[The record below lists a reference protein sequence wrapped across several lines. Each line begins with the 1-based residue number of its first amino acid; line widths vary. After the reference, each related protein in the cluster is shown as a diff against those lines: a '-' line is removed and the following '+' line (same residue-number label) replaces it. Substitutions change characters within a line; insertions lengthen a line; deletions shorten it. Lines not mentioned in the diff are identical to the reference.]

1 MIDFGKWAFGNKK
14 LINFIIAILVVGGI
28 YSCYTMSKL
37 EDPEIKVKLAMI
49 VTTYPGAS
57 AHQVELEVTD
67 PLEKS
72 IRTMSNVDAI
82 DSWSYNDLSI
92 IQVELKST
100 VKDAD
105 VEQHWDMLRR
115 KVSNVQPS
123 LPSGASVPTVKDD
136 FGNVYGIF
144 YALTSDGLSDR
155 EMSKYAELV
164 KREVNALDGVE
175 RTDIYGTRPECINI
189 TLLQDKM
196 ANLGVKPLEVLAT
209 LSGQIGTNYSG
220 YFDNGDN
227 RIRVTVG
234 DKFTGVEQISQ
245 MIIQGHDDDRLR
257 LCDIAKVEES
267 YAEPVR
273 NELLY
278 DGEKALGILIAAS
291 SGTDIIKVGDS
302 VEKCIDHLRD
312 TRFPTGV
319 ECHKVFFQP
328 ERVGA
333 SLGTFVLNLIES
345 VAIVIVVLMIF
356 MGIRSGIIIGI
367 SLVLIVLGSLTFLAG
382 LDGTMQRVSL
392 GALILAMGM
401 LVDNAI
407 VIIDGILVGIRS
419 GKPRMEAL
427 TAIGKQTAMPLLGAT
442 LIAILAFLPIFLSPD
457 TAGVYVRDLFIVLA
471 VSLMLSWV
479 LALVHVPLMGNRYL
493 KFPKA
498 DETKEGKAPFNSP
511 FYLRLEALLRFG
523 LRHRISVVCVIVAL
537 LALSGVAYKFVRHGF
552 FPDMTYDQ
560 LYMEYKLPE
569 GTNSTRVRADLDS
582 IRTYLMRNYSDVTHV
597 TTSIGGTPGRYNLV
611 RSIAN
616 PSLAYGELIID
627 FTSPRTLNKHIGE
640 IQHYVETHYPDA
652 YVKLKKYNLMFK
664 KYPIEAVF
672 CGPDP
677 AVLHQLADSAR
688 RIMEQCPDVTQ
699 ITSDW
704 EPEVPVLK
712 VDYDQAA
719 ARMTGLS
726 RNDVSMSLLAAAGG
740 VPVGKFYEGID
751 CNTIYLKSL
760 ASADKPVENLENV
773 QVFSQMPS
781 LNMIMNRETLLR
793 LKAGTIAKD
802 EIIDGLIGSTPLKQL
817 SRGIDIAWEDPVVVR
832 HNCQRAQRVQS
843 SPRLGLET
851 EGVRRQIAGQIES
864 IPLPHGYSLV
874 WQGEREASSRS
885 MKYLFMNLPLAVIL
899 MVTILLLLFKDYR
912 KPAIILCSIP
922 TVIIGVMLSM
932 LITGKTFD
940 FVAIV
945 GTLGL
950 VGMIVKNGIVLM
962 DEISLEIASGIEPTE
977 ALIAS
982 SKSRLRPVMMASLTT
997 ILGMIPLLPDAM
1009 FGSMAAAIMGGLL
1022 VGSVMIL
1029 VFIPVLY
1036 ALFFKLKVTK

>member
-14 LINFIIAILVVGGI
+14 LINFLIAILVVGGI

-57 AHQVELEVTD
+57 AHQVEMEVTD
-67 PLEKS
+67 PIEKS
-72 IRTMSNVDAI
+72 IRTMSNIESI
-82 DSWSYNDLSI
+82 DSWSFNDLSL
-92 IQVELKST
+92 IQVELRST
-100 VKDAD
+100 VAD
-105 VEQHWDMLRR
+105 DEVEQNWDMLRR
-115 KVSNVQPS
+115 KIVNVQPS
-123 LPSGASVPTVKDD
+123 LPSGASTPAVKDD

-144 YALTSDGLSDR
+144 YALTGDGLSDR
-155 EMSKYAELV
+155 ELSRYAELV

-175 RTDIYGTRPECINI
+175 RTDIYGRRPECINI
-189 TLLQDKM
+189 TMLQDKM

-209 LSGQIGTNYSG
+209 LSGQIGTNYAG
-220 YFDNGDN
+220 YFDNGTN

-234 DKFTGVEQISQ
+234 DKFTNVDDIAS
-245 MIIQGHDDDRLR
+245 MIIQGHDDDQLR
-257 LCDIAKVEES
+257 LSDIATVEES

-273 NELLY
+273 NEMLY

-291 SGTDIIKVGDS
+291 SGTDILKVGDA
-302 VEKCIDHLRD
+302 VEQRIEALKASH
-312 TRFPTGV
+312 FPAGV

-328 ERVGA
+328 ERVA
-333 SLGTFVLNLIES
+333 DSLGTFVLNLIES

-427 TAIGKQTAMPLLGAT
+427 TAIGRQTAMPLLGAT
-442 LIAILAFLPIFLSPD
+442 LIAILAFFPIFLSPD

-471 VSLMLSWV
+471 VSLLLSWV
-479 LALVHVPLMGNRYL
+479 LALIHVPLMGNRYL
-493 KFPKA
+493 KFGTAEKKNGK
-498 DETKEGKAPFNSP
+498 ETDIYGSP
-511 FYLRLEALLRFG
+511 FYRVLERMLRFS
-523 LRHRISVVCVIVAL
+523 LAHRITVVAVVLGL
-537 LALSGVAYKFVRHGF
+537 LALAGFAFQFLHRGF

-569 GTNSTRVRADLDS
+569 GTNSTRVAADLDS
-582 IRTYLMRNYSDVTHV
+582 IRRYLMRNDDVRHV

-616 PSLAYGELIID
+616 PSLSYGELIID
-627 FTSPRTLNKHIGE
+627 FTSPSSLNKNIRA
-640 IQHYVETHYPDA
+640 IQDYVTSHYPDA

-672 CGPDP
+672 SGPDP
-677 AVLHQLADSAR
+677 AELHRLADSAR
-688 RIMEQCPDVTQ
+688 AIMEQCADVTL

-704 EPEVPVLK
+704 EPKVPVLK
-712 VDYDQAA
+712 VNYDQSA
-719 ARMTGLS
+719 ARMVGLS
-726 RNDVSMSLLAAAGG
+726 RSDVSMSLLSAAGG
-740 VPVGKFYEGID
+740 IPIGNFYEGID
-751 CNTIYLKSL
+751 CNTIYLKCL
-760 ASADKPVENLENV
+760 AKAGTPVENLENA
-773 QVFSQMPS
+773 QVFSSMPS
-781 LNMIMNRETLLR
+781 FGMLMNKETLLK
-793 LKAGTIAKD
+793 LKAGTISKD
-802 EIIDGLIGSTPLKQL
+802 EIIDGMIGSTPLKQI
-817 SRGIDIAWEDPVVVR
+817 SKSIDIEWEDPVVVR
-832 HNCQRAQRVQS
+832 HNGQRSQRVQA
-843 SPRLGLET
+843 SPQLGLET
-851 EGVRRQIAGQIES
+851 EQVRQQIAGRIES
-864 IPLPHGYSLV
+864 IELPHGYSLT
-874 WQGEREASSRS
+874 WQGEKEASSRS

-899 MVTILLLLFKDYR
+899 MIGILILLFKDYR
-912 KPAIILCSIP
+912 KPAIILLSIP
-922 TVIIGVMLSM
+922 MVVIGVILAM

-950 VGMIVKNGIVLM
+950 IGMIVKNGIVLM
-962 DEISLEIASGIEPTE
+962 DEISIEMSSGIDPVE
-977 ALIAS
+977 ALILS
-982 SKSRLRPVMMASLTT
+982 SKNRLRPVMMASLTT

-1029 VFIPVLY
+1029 IVIPVLY
-1036 ALFFKLKVTK
+1036 ALFFKLKASK

>member
-14 LINFIIAILVVGGI
+14 LINFLIAILVVGGI
-28 YSCYTMSKL
+28 YSIYNMSKL

-57 AHQVELEVTD
+57 AHQVEMEVTD
-67 PLEKS
+67 VIEKS
-72 IRTMSNVDAI
+72 IRTMNNIEAI
-82 DSWSYNDLSI
+82 DSWSYNDLSL

-100 VKDAD
+100 IPDD
-105 VEQHWDMLRR
+105 EVEQNWDILRR
-115 KVSNVQPS
+115 KVTNAQSS
-123 LPSGASVPTVKDD
+123 LPSGASTPAVKDD
-136 FGNVYGIF
+136 FGNVFGIF
-144 YALTSDGLSDR
+144 YAITGDGLSDR
-155 EMSKYAELV
+155 ELSKYAELV
-164 KREVNALDGVE
+164 KFEINTINGVE
-175 RTDIYGTRPECINI
+175 RTDIYGRRPECINI

-209 LSGQIGTNYSG
+209 LKGQIGTNYAG
-220 YFDNGDN
+220 YFDNGTR

-234 DKFTGVEQISQ
+234 DKFTNVDDISS
-245 MIIQGHDDDRLR
+245 MIIQGHDDDQLR
-257 LCDIAKVEES
+257 LSDIATVEES

-273 NELLY
+273 NELFY
-278 DGEKALGILIAAS
+278 DGKKALGILIAAS
-291 SGTDIIKVGDS
+291 SGTDILKVGDA
-302 VEKCIDHLRD
+302 VEQRLTELKA
-312 TRFPTGV
+312 TRFPAGV

-328 ERVGA
+328 ERVA
-333 SLGTFVLNLIES
+333 DALGTFVLNLLES

-382 LDGTMQRVSL
+382 LNGTMQRVSL

-427 TAIGKQTAMPLLGAT
+427 TAIGRQTAMPLLGAT
-442 LIAILAFLPIFLSPD
+442 LIAILAFYPIFLSPD

-471 VSLMLSWV
+471 VSLLLSWV
-479 LALVHVPLMGNRYL
+479 LALIHVPLMGNRYL
-493 KFPKA
+493 KFTAPEA
-498 DETKEGKAPFNSP
+498 SGKDGDAYGSI
-511 FYLRLEALLRFG
+511 FYRTLENMLRFG
-523 LRHRISVVCVIVAL
+523 LSHRVTVVAVAIGL
-537 LALSGVAYKFVRHGF
+537 LALSGFAFQFLKRGF

-569 GTNSTRVRADLDS
+569 GTNSTRVAADLDS
-582 IRTYLMRNYSDVTHV
+582 IRHYLMRNADVTHV
-597 TTSIGGTPGRYNLV
+597 ITSIGGTPGRYNLV

-616 PSLAYGELIID
+616 PSLSYGELIID
-627 FTSPRTLNKHIGE
+627 FTSAQALNENINA
-640 IQHYVETHYPDA
+640 IQDYLTAHYPDA

-672 CGPDP
+672 SGPDP
-677 AVLHQLADSAR
+677 AVLHALADSAR
-688 RIMEQCPDVTQ
+688 AIMEQCPDITL

-704 EPEVPVLK
+704 EPDIPVLK
-712 VDYDQAA
+712 VNYDQSA
-719 ARMTGLS
+719 ARMVGLS
-726 RNDVSMSLLAAAGG
+726 RSDVSMSLLAADGG
-740 VPVGKFYEGID
+740 IPLGNFYEGID

-760 ASADKPVENLENV
+760 AKKDTPVENLENT
-773 QVFSQMPS
+773 QVFSTMPS
-781 LNMIMNRETLLR
+781 FGMLMNRETLLK
-793 LKAGTIAKD
+793 LKAGTISKD
-802 EIIDGLIGSTPLKQL
+802 EIIDGLIGSTPLKQI
-817 SRGIDIAWEDPVVVR
+817 SRSIDINWESPVVVR
-832 HNCQRAQRVQS
+832 HDCRRAQRVQA

-851 EGVRRQIAGQIES
+851 EHVRSMIADRIEA
-864 IPLPHGYSLV
+864 IKLPPGYSLT

-885 MKYLFMNLPLAVIL
+885 MKYLFMNLPLAVVLMIGIL
-899 MVTILLLLFKDYR
+899 ILLFKDYR
-912 KPAIILCSIP
+912 KPAIILLSIP
-922 TVIIGVMLSM
+922 MVVIGVILAMLV
-932 LITGKTFD
+932 TGKTFD

-950 VGMIVKNGIVLM
+950 IGMIVKNGIVLM
-962 DEISLEIASGIEPTE
+962 DEISLKMSSGMEPIE
-977 ALIAS
+977 ALIVS
-982 SKSRLRPVMMASLTT
+982 SKNRLRPVMMASLTT

-1022 VGSVMIL
+1022 VGSIMIL
-1029 VFIPVLY
+1029 IVIPVLY